1 MVAEPDVPFTVRV
14 AERSGLEA
22 ILAVQRDGFGRISSM
37 LGIPA
42 ESLPPLVET
51 LGDLEALFDAGTRF
65 FAAVTPGG
73 DTIGTVRATE
83 ADTAIEV
90 GRLAVARG
98 WTRRGVA
105 TALMDALEAAYPHAE
120 RFVLF
125 TGSTAEVPLI
135 LYRSRGYVEYR
146 REELG
151 HVELVW
157 LEKRVGNEPP
167 TVCSTVE

>member
-1 MVAEPDVPFTVRV
+1 MPFKVRV
-14 AERSGLEA
+14 AERSELEGV
-22 ILAVQRDGFGRISSM
+22 LAVQRDGFGRISSM

-51 LGDLEALFDAGTRF
+51 LTDLEALYDAGTRF
-65 FAAVTPGG
+65 FAAVTPSA

-83 ADTAIEV
+83 TDVAVEV
-90 GRLAVARG
+90 GRLAVARD

-125 TGSTAEVPLI
+125 TGSAAQVPLT
-135 LYRSRGYVEYR
+135 LYRARGYVEYR
-146 REELG
+146 REDLG

-157 LEKRVGNEPP
+157 LEKRVAQGAADGVRHGRMSE
-167 TVCSTVE
+167 